1 MLEFYQAY
9 ADFRDVMN
17 LTQELVTHA
26 VKTVAGNTT
35 TPWGEQSIDWSNWQR
50 MTMLATSF
58 SRKSRGD

>member
-26 VKTVAGNTT
+26 VQTVAGNTT
-35 TPWGEQSIDWSNWQR
+35 TPWASNR
-50 MTMLATSF
+50 LTGRTGSV
-58 SRKSRGD
+58 